1 MRLAFLLSVLLSLS
15 CGGMVA
21 SANAANRTEVGG
33 GVRSADTG
41 DYKLG
46 SDDKIRVLIFD
57 EPSLSG
63 EYLVNANGVVSLP
76 LIGETQAAGL
86 TTAQL
91 QEAIVAKL
99 KPRYLLNPSVNIDV
113 LTFRPFFVLGEVNKP
128 GDYPYVVGLTA
139 LKAVAIAEGF
149 TYRADKHHIYIKAA
163 GQTGETRYDL
173 TPNVFLRPGD
183 TVRIGERYF

>member
-1 MRLAFLLSVLLSLS
+1 MRLAFLFSIVLSLLAAGQS
-15 CGGMVA
+15 VSAAADRPDQGGSV
-21 SANAANRTEVGG
+21 RT
-33 GVRSADTG
+33 ADTG

-46 SDDKIRVLIFD
+46 VDDKVRVLIYN
-57 EPSLSG
+57 EPTLSG
-63 EYLVNANGVVSLP
+63 EYLVNANGVVSMP
-76 LIGETQAAGL
+76 LIGETNALGL
-86 TTAQL
+86 TTTQL
-91 QEAIVAKL
+91 QAEIVGKL
-99 KPRYLLNPSVNIDV
+99 KPRYLLDPSVSIDV
-113 LTFRPFFVLGEVNKP
+113 LVFRPFYVLGEVTKP

-149 TYRADKHHIYIKAA
+149 TYRADKRHIFIKAT